1 MPTLPVPA
9 PLRSL
14 PPDALLSDL
23 LAVSMT
29 GVIYY
34 TPLYDPTGSGEIVDF
49 RFEYLNPTAQRMMHM
64 PEVPTLTHNEQWPHS
79 KAHGT
84 FAFHVD
90 AYVSGEPREYNI
102 NYQADGYDNYYRL
115 AARRTGDG
123 MWVSFTDTAD
133 QPRSPV
139 EVALRDAQAREKAT
153 RAEAEAQR
161 QRLHHILM
169 ELPASVA
176 TFQGSAHVYTLVSP
190 GYQQLFPAHR
200 LQGMPIREALPALA
214 GQPLLDHLDQVYWTG
229 EPYYGTEEEY
239 LLDYAGTNTPQRR
252 YFNIFLQAL
261 RDVDGAVDG
270 ILNFAYDVTEQVEA
284 RRQLERLNQELE
296 ARVQERTRALHVSN
310 QQLQR
315 TNVDLD
321 NFIYTASHDLKVP
334 ITNIEGLVH
343 ALQAYLPLTIQ
354 ASSEVGP
361 VLAMMEESVERFQR
375 TLAYLSDVVKLQE
388 EDGQAAAE
396 VALQPVLDDVY
407 QDLLPLLTEHGVQ
420 LSVDVD
426 AGSTVVFS
434 PKNLRSVV
442 YNLLSNAIK
451 YRHPDRVPAVR
462 IGCHA
467 EGGYTVLTVAD
478 DGVGIPAHRHSEL
491 FQLFRRLHSHTQG
504 SGIGLYMVKR
514 MVDNAGGHIE
524 VESDTD
530 RGASFRV
537 YFPR

>member
-34 TPLYDPTGSGEIVDF
+34 TPLYDPSGSGEIVDF

-64 PEVPTLTHNEQWPHS
+64 PEVPTLTHNEQWPQS

-84 FAFHVD
+84 FDFHVD

-115 AARRTGDG
+115 AARRSGDG

-139 EVALRDAQAREKAT
+139 EVALRDAQAREKTA

-176 TFQGSAHVYTLVSP
+176 TFQGPAHVYTLVSP

-200 LQGMPIREALPALA
+200 LLGVPIREALPALA
-214 GQPLLDHLDQVYWTG
+214 GQPFLDHLDQVYRTG

-261 RDVDGAVDG
+261 RAADGAVNG
-270 ILNFAYDVTEQVEA
+270 ILNFSYDVTEQVEA

-296 ARVQERTRALHVSN
+296 ARVQERTQALHASN

-321 NFIYTASHDLKVP
+321 NFIYTASHDLRVP

-343 ALQAYLPLTIQ
+343 ALQAHLPLTIQ
-354 ASSEVGP
+354 ASPEVGP
-361 VLAMMEESVERFQR
+361 VLAMMEQSVERFQR

-388 EDGQAAAE
+388 EDGQAVAE

-426 AGSTVVFS
+426 PGSTVVFS

-442 YNLLSNAIK
+442 YNLLSNAVK

-462 IGCHA
+462 ISCHEA
-467 EGGYTVLTVAD
+467 DGYTVLTVTD
-478 DGVGIPAHRHSEL
+478 EGVGIPAHRHAEL

-514 MVDNAGGHIE
+514 MVDNAGGRIE